1 MIDVMIGD
9 DLKKFTVASQNFELR
24 LRLRLERR
32 TLESNGGEVE
42 MSSFSCC
49 KKVEV

>member
-1 MIDVMIGD
+1 MIDTTID
-9 DLKKFTVASQNFELR
+9 DNSKKFAIASQNFELR

-49 KKVEV
+49 K